1 MPGLNGKGPQGEGP
15 LTGRGLGRCRPTA
28 TDATDQRRSGDQ
40 LRKIDPNNYNS
51 NTVATGDNVVYG
63 RGQGG
68 LPRGGGACQAFG
80 RGFGGPGAGGGRGL
94 GRGAG
99 QGTGRG
105 RRR

>member
-15 LTGRGLGRCRPTA
+15 LTGRGLGRCRPAA
-28 TDATDQRRSGDQ
+28 TDTTDQQRSGDQ
-40 LRKIDPNNYNS
+40 LRKIDPDNYDPNP
-51 NTVATGDNVVYG
+51 AAADDNVIYG

-80 RGFGGPGAGGGRGL
+80 RGFGGPGAGGGRGP
-94 GRGAG
+94 GRGG
-99 QGTGRG
+99 GRG

>member
-15 LTGRGLGRCRPTA
+15 LTGRGLGRCRPA
-28 TDATDQRRSGDQ
+28 ASEGADVRRSGDQ
-40 LRKIDPNNYNS
+40 LKKIDPDNFNPNP
-51 NTVATGDNVVYG
+51 TAAGDNVVYG

-94 GRGAG
+94 GRGG
-99 QGTGRG
+99 GRG